1 MYFLCLTY
9 ITYFMLLFGSV
20 LFFIHAFVFCYI
32 FYVFVFIFFFFSSRR
47 RHTRCALVTGVQ
59 TCALPIFYMIRMPDA
74 NGFLTLGIVQ
84 ENERLQERLEEETTL
99 CQEYASEMADWVEMT
114 NSLGT
119 EVQRLRE
126 ENEKL

>member
-1 MYFLCLTY
+1 
-9 ITYFMLLFGSV
+9 
-20 LFFIHAFVFCYI
+20 
-32 FYVFVFIFFFFSSRR
+32 
-47 RHTRCALVTGVQ
+47 
-59 TCALPIFYMIRMPDA
+59 MIRMPDA
-74 NGFLTLGIVQ
+74 NGFLTLGVVQ

-126 ENEKL
+126 ENEKLQLQLRHSQQHHGRGILSL